1 MCVLFLL
8 SLFLSLPF
16 SSPPSFTSSLSLS
29 LPLCHASPPRM
40 LNLLL
45 AGPWLSI
52 SETSQVMTI
61 NISLPS
67 GDTGNTRSI
76 HKASDQFGSAS
87 CHKVVCFFVYFL
99 VLKHQ
104 ALTLFCIY
112 IPFLV
117 NGDICCE
124 FQYGYV
130 ILVFLF
136 LFVITMNQGSLSKGV
151 PFVLFWPVYMF
162 IQLNVHPFIMLSC
175 PDPCFVLFS
184 WYCDNFWKL
193 ATGFVSSF

>member
-1 MCVLFLL
+1 
-8 SLFLSLPF
+8 
-16 SSPPSFTSSLSLS
+16 
-29 LPLCHASPPRM
+29 M

-45 AGPWLSI
+45 ASPWSSI

-61 NISLPS
+61 NTSLPS

-87 CHKVVCFFVYFL
+87 CHKVVCLFVYFL

-136 LFVITMNQGSLSKGV
+136 LSLLWIKGAYQRV
-151 PFVLFWPVYMF
+151 YLLYYFDLCICLFNLMFTLSSCFLALTHVLF
-162 IQLNVHPFIMLSC
+162 
-175 PDPCFVLFS
+175 CFLGIVIIFES
-184 WYCDNFWKL
+184 
-193 ATGFVSSF
+193 